1 MEAFMKN
8 TIADI
13 KPASLISFIIVLPFI
28 ILEMVNG
35 QDLDLGFPTALFFML
50 WLLPVI
56 FIVTLLPIIRT
67 IQNRE
72 PLLAHPILLFLRV
85 AFLVFIAVMWMNI
98 MIDQMPCFMGVPNC
112 D

>member
-1 MEAFMKN
+1 MKN
-8 TIADI
+8 TIANI

-28 ILEMVNG
+28 ILEMING

-56 FIVTLLPIIRT
+56 FIATLLPIIRT
-67 IQNRE
+67 IQNQE
-72 PLLAHPILLFLRV
+72 TLLAHPILLFLRV

-98 MIDQMPCFMGVPNC
+98 MIDQMPCFMGISNC

>member
-1 MEAFMKN
+1 MKN
-8 TIADI
+8 TIVDI

-28 ILEMVNG
+28 ILEMING

-56 FIVTLLPIIRT
+56 FIATLLPIIRT

-98 MIDQMPCFMGVPNC
+98 MIDQTPCFMGVPNC